1 MLQILSNAWLETLRP
16 VRAAEIHMRM
26 KSLYRLRSM
35 NGGSAV
41 PVDLKEWCDDLIV
54 DIVGHRGAMKA
65 TSRECDSL
73 LAKWLDKHRIRRS
86 SGEEEGRKEDFMD
99 VMLLIIEDGQISG
112 YDHDTIIKATRL
124 SMILGGTD
132 TTSIILA
139 RAIALVLTNPQ
150 ALKKAQEELDI
161 QVGN

>member
-1 MLQILSNAWLETLRP
+1 MVVGKRCFNGDDDREAR
-16 VRAAEIHMRM
+16 
-26 KSLYRLRSM
+26 RLRKALSRFFYLV
-35 NGGSAV
+35 GVFVVYDAL
-41 PVDLKEWCDDLIV
+41 PFFKWFDFQ
-54 DIVGHRGAMKA
+54 GHRGAMKA